1 MVKTSCTRSPA
12 AARRQ
17 VRWPVY
23 PNDKDVLADRG
34 PALADWPTVAQH
46 AAPQVDEAAV
56 APHAPFV
63 SQAALADRLDVSI
76 ATLARARKR
85 GLLVGH
91 LIGGQ
96 WRFTEQ
102 QIANYLK
109 LTGPPL
115 SLYGRRSNE
124 NDPL

>member
-1 MVKTSCTRSPA
+1 
-12 AARRQ
+12 
-17 VRWPVY
+17 
-23 PNDKDVLADRG
+23 
-34 PALADWPTVAQH
+34 
-46 AAPQVDEAAV
+46 V
-56 APHAPFV
+56 APHAPLV
-63 SQAALADRLDVSI
+63 SQSALADRLDVSI

-109 LTGPPL
+109 LTEPSL

-124 NDPL
+124 NDSL